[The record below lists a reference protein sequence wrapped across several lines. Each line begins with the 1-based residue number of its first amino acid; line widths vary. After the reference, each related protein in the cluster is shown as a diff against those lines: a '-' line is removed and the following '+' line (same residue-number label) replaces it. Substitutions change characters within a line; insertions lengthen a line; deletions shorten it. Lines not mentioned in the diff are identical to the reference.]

1 MVLLFLRTFSAINY
15 LKVGSIFPAYFFES
29 ENNDGIYVLDALS
42 LLFEQHPISRTPSV
56 LNLFTSSLD
65 ALSPSFD
72 HGLRSKSFDQK
83 ARTKIRVSS
92 PSLPFD
98 PSLSLDALSPL
109 FGQKPRTQV
118 QKPRTKVRNMRVDL
132 FLSVDALSPSFD
144 KTLRKKGPKMRV
156 ASPSIDPL
164 SS

>member
-42 LLFEQHPISRTPSV
+42 LSFEQHPISRTPSV

-65 ALSPSFD
+65 ALSLSFD

-98 PSLSLDALSPL
+98 PSLSLDALSPS
-109 FGQKPRTQV
+109 FGQKPRT
-118 QKPRTKVRNMRVDL
+118 
-132 FLSVDALSPSFD
+132 
-144 KTLRKKGPKMRV
+144 
-156 ASPSIDPL
+156 
-164 SS
+164 